1 MRDKILHMSELFK
14 LLSNDVRL
22 CILINL
28 CKSEEKKVADLQECA
43 GVSQSL
49 ISQQLAK
56 LRTAGVIKA
65 NKISNEV
72 YYSLKNEE
80 IKEII
85 NKLIL

>member
-1 MRDKILHMSELFK
+1 MKNEILQMSELFK
-14 LLSNDVRL
+14 ILSNDVRL

-28 CKSEEKKVADLQECA
+28 SKSEEKKVADLQECA

-56 LRTAGVIKA
+56 LRIAKVIQA
-65 NKISNEV
+65 NKIGNEV

-80 IKEII
+80 IKNII
-85 NKLIL
+85 DKLIN

>member
-1 MRDKILHMSELFK
+1 MKERILHMSEIFK
-14 LLSNDVRL
+14 ILSNEVRL
-22 CILINL
+22 CILVNL
-28 CKSEEKKVADLQECA
+28 YKNGEKKVTELQGCA

-56 LRTAGVIKA
+56 LRALGIIVASKVG
-65 NKISNEV
+65 NEV

-85 NKLIL
+85 ARELF